1 LSPVFNIRGMYFNEE
16 HTEYTNFPVMYKKNE
31 SDDKE
36 SRLYISSNEDT
47 GIVYKDGNDAST
59 EATESL
65 ENIYGVLRI
74 ETGLNREISNVIGI

>member
-1 LSPVFNIRGMYFNEE
+1 MYFNEKD
-16 HTEYTNFPVMYKKNE
+16 TEYTNFPVLQQK
-31 SDDKE
+31 DGQQ

-65 ENIYGVLRI
+65 ENIYGVLRQSAQYLQVPLFG
-74 ETGLNREISNVIGI
+74 EVEDEER